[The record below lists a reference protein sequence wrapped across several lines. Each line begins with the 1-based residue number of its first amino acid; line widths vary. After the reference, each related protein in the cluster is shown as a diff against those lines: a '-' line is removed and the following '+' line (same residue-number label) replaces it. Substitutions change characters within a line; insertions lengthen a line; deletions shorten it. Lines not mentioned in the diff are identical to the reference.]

1 MRFDDDGP
9 MRAAPRGAQF
19 LQPRQQ
25 AGEEGRRMIDRDAE
39 AVYYDVLRRLVEK
52 LAGLVHVRRA
62 AVVAQDHRAF
72 EGRVIAFWVNDAELI
87 APLGQALEK
96 AAGQSRFPDAGR
108 SRNQNVDAVW
118 LQS

>member
-1 MRFDDDGP
+1 MRFVDDGP
-9 MRAAPRGAQF
+9 RRAAPRGAQF
-19 LQPRQQ
+19 VQPGQQ
-25 AGEEGRRMIDRDAE
+25 SGEEGRGMIERDPE
-39 AVYYDVLRRLVEK
+39 EGYDDVLRRLVEK
-52 LAGLVHVRRA
+52 LEDLDHVRRA

-96 AAGQSRFPDAGR
+96 AAGQSLFPDAVW